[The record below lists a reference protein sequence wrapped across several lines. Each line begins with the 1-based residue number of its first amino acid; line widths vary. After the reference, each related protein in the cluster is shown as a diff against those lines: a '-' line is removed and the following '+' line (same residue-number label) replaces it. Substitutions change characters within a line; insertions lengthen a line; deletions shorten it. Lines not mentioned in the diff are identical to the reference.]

1 MHTGVE
7 GGDSGN
13 LNTVPAFYAS
23 LSGCST
29 FPSRRTL
36 FFWLVQLGQAKRRS
50 ATGGPASEERA
61 QSCLTLHLNPSYSI
75 AKFGCCAVSAQK

>member
-23 LSGCST
+23 VSGCST
-29 FPSRRTL
+29 FPSRRKGT
-36 FFWLVQLGQAKRRS
+36 FFWLVQLGLHS
-50 ATGGPASEERA
+50 HLDTHGSLASEEA
-61 QSCLTLHLNPSYSI
+61 FSYWWAS
-75 AKFGCCAVSAQK
+75 Q